1 MLPGLLTWVQH
12 HSLQGPKLLS
22 KKYEVSQGNK
32 IHTHI
37 LTSALPFPSS
47 FSKMRLLYLRS
58 DFNKTNAAFLTVSLK
73 AKKEPE
79 KHFSGQNYSLLLVSI
94 HFLTFTFHFLA
105 FWNLY
110 SFFLL
115 IRTLV
120 RDFTRAVLPQRGG
133 LPGPHAVQARLLS
146 VSQKRKWGLRA
157 TRGLA
162 QRGLSG
168 EGAPGRPPGR
178 YGAGMA
184 PPGTAHCPLCLCPGT
199 PSQLA

>member
-1 MLPGLLTWVQH
+1 MQH
-12 HSLQGPKLLS
+12 RSPQGPKLLP
-22 KKYEVSQGNK
+22 KKHEVSQGNK
-32 IHTHI
+32 IQTHI
-37 LTSALPFPSS
+37 LTSVLPFPSS
-47 FSKMRLLYLRS
+47 FPKIRLLYSRS

-79 KHFSGQNYSLLLVSI
+79 KHFSGQNHSLILVSI
-94 HFLTFTFHFLA
+94 HFPTFAFCFLA

-157 TRGLA
+157 TGGPA
-162 QRGLSG
+162 QRPVGCRCAWETARHGGRGGGPAWRRLALPTLPVPWDSLSAGLTLHW
-168 EGAPGRPPGR
+168 AP
-178 YGAGMA
+178 
-184 PPGTAHCPLCLCPGT
+184 H
-199 PSQLA
+199 

>member
-1 MLPGLLTWVQH
+1 M
-12 HSLQGPKLLS
+12 
-22 KKYEVSQGNK
+22 SQGNK

-47 FSKMRLLYLRS
+47 FSKIRLLYLRS

-94 HFLTFTFHFLA
+94 HFLTFTVHFLA

-115 IRTLV
+115 MRTLV
-120 RDFTRAVLPQRGG
+120 RDFTRAVLPPCGG
-133 LPGPHAVQARLLS
+133 LPGPPRRPGVPALCVTEAEVGAESDRGASTERPAGWGCTWETAGQGWGWHGAARHCALPTLPVPWNS
-146 VSQKRKWGLRA
+146 LPAGL
-157 TRGLA
+157 TLHW
-162 QRGLSG
+162 
-168 EGAPGRPPGR
+168 AP
-178 YGAGMA
+178 
-184 PPGTAHCPLCLCPGT
+184 H
-199 PSQLA
+199 